1 MPTLRKEISN
11 YYQSR
16 KKISIP
22 IKIGLD
28 GYKIMTILNIFGS
41 GFLQIPLRLRKR
53 LGLNNEDL
61 EKYIQHLR

>member
-1 MPTLRKEISN
+1 LPTLRKEISN

-28 GYKIMTILNIFGS
+28 GYANDWINTKLVKNYQVKSEIAD
-41 GFLQIPLRLRKR
+41 
-53 LGLNNEDL
+53 GLD
-61 EKYIQHLR
+61 